1 MANKV
6 VKPVTVKSTFTNPLK
21 AKLIAVV
28 NKVLKE
34 NETELTNDIQKAVN
48 KSVKKIIKKTEE
60 KILNT
65 F

>member
-6 VKPVTVKSTFTNPLK
+6 VKSVTVKSTFTNPLK

-48 KSVKKIIKKTEE
+48 KSVKRIIKKTEM